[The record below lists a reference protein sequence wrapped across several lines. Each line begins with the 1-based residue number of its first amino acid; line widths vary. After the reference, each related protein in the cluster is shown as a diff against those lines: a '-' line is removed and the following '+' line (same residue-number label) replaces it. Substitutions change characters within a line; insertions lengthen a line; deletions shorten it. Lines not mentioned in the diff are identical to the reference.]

1 MNYGICSLTE
11 FLVREE
17 ALNMHRTAVAANGIA
32 QVGYED
38 GSEILEIEF
47 KSGNVFQFFNVPPK
61 MFHQLMDTPFKEF
74 YYQNNIYD
82 RFPYKRVE

>member
-1 MNYGICSLTE
+1 
-11 FLVREE
+11 
-17 ALNMHRTAVAANGIA
+17 MHRTAITANGIA

-47 KSGNVFQFFNVPPK
+47 TSGNVFQFFNVPPR

-74 YYQNNIYD
+74 YYQNNIHD
-82 RFPYKRVE
+82 RFPYKRIE